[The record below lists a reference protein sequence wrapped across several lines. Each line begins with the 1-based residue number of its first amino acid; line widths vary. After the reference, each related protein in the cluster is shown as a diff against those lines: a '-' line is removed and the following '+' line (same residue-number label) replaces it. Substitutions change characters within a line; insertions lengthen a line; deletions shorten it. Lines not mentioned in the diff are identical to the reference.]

1 MLLVLFLLGVQLGP
15 VAHLASHRDDH
26 THGPDS
32 IARAH
37 AGAHRDGRAHDH
49 HQADDRRDGPSPPDP
64 AREHDSGHGQWNS
77 AHFGL
82 ALLEGPPPPSL
93 PRPAE
98 RLVPVASAV
107 MPPPL
112 PPDDHAPPVR
122 GPPRLASC

>member
-15 VAHLASHRDDH
+15 AVHLASHRDDH
-26 THGPDS
+26 THGLDS
-32 IARAH
+32 TARAH
-37 AGAHRDGRAHDH
+37 AGAHRDGRAHAH
-49 HQADDRRDGPSPPDP
+49 HQADDRREGPASPDSSPEDP
-64 AREHDSGHGQWNS
+64 GHGQWNS

-82 ALLEGPPPPSL
+82 ALLDGPPPPGL
-93 PRPAE
+93 PPPAD

-107 MPPPL
+107 IQPPF